1 MDRAMKGETEMDNNR
16 QKNNEMSFKNMKESV
31 NNYLIKELEEKL
43 VKKDMLITDLLY
55 LLIDNNVDLIKAGY
69 QDLVEEFGVDF
80 DDKR

>member
-1 MDRAMKGETEMDNNR
+1 MKGETEMDNNR